1 MSLWA
6 AQQFRVQNRAHFT
19 QCQRI
24 NSRTTQELSAPDVTV
39 RGLLASA
46 AVPEADQTCPGVLD
60 RSEHFSLLATLCVK
74 QRECM
79 QSLTRLHPAG
89 KPSNHVTTNNC
100 LRSCTH
106 SNTRLHHHT
115 EWPLSVCVHSQL
127 GHCRC
132 ERTFESRLC
141 VAHTMAV
148 VAPRNS
154 IVALPGPTSNDR
166 LWAANC
172 SAVLETWQQEQVHKH
187 ALNNKY
193 NC

>member
-24 NSRTTQELSAPDVTV
+24 NSRTTQELSAPDVAV

-60 RSEHFSLLATLCVK
+60 RSEHFSLLAPLCVK

-100 LRSCTH
+100 LRSCTRCAGTPTRVCTIIQSGH
-106 SNTRLHHHT
+106 SH
-115 EWPLSVCVHSQL
+115 SVCTVSL
-127 GHCRC
+127 D
-132 ERTFESRLC
+132 TVDVNAPLNPDSVL
-141 VAHTMAV
+141 HT
-148 VAPRNS
+148 P
-154 IVALPGPTSNDR
+154 
-166 LWAANC
+166 
-172 SAVLETWQQEQVHKH
+172 WQ
-187 ALNNKY
+187 
-193 NC
+193 